1 MTVKRV
7 IFLIAGCLCLGLGC
21 IGIVLPILPTV
32 PFFLLTVFFFANS
45 SQKLHDWFISTNM
58 YKKHLDS
65 FVKKKGM
72 TVRTKTTILGS
83 VTLLMSI
90 GFFVMARK
98 DIWVPCI
105 ILAIVWVCHVIYF
118 VFGVKTISEE
128 ENAAI
133 QQNDNM
139 SNSKRENA
147 KVAG

>member
-1 MTVKRV
+1 
-7 IFLIAGCLCLGLGC
+7 
-21 IGIVLPILPTV
+21 
-32 PFFLLTVFFFANS
+32 
-45 SQKLHDWFISTNM
+45 M

-72 TVRTKTTILGS
+72 PVRTKATILAS

-118 VFGVKTISEE
+118 VFGVKTISE
-128 ENAAI
+128 
-133 QQNDNM
+133 
-139 SNSKRENA
+139 
-147 KVAG
+147 